1 MPPGRPPIDV
11 RVVAG
16 EGFTEASRVAARSLV
31 HLFGHV
37 GPDPVDRL
45 VAAYRTYAY
54 PDVPPEG
61 HLAVAAFAG
70 AHPVAFARVTTPG
83 HCMCDG
89 VDDAPAPVDDDA
101 ASILAYRR
109 FLAEHHPRA
118 PHWWFAPVGVE
129 PGLERR
135 GLGRLVMAAAMA
147 EIAARGGGPT
157 VLEAAPE
164 VAGFYRALGFAD
176 IAHEVDPD
184 GDELV
189 VQRRDLPP
197 DPGTAEAAGNVTAE
211 P

>member
-1 MPPGRPPIDV
+1 MPPGSTPIQV

-16 EGFTEASRVAARSLV
+16 DGFTEASRVAARSLV
-31 HLFGHV
+31 HLFGHA

-54 PDVPPEG
+54 PDVPREG

-70 AHPVAFARVTTPG
+70 THPVAFARVTTLG

-89 VDDAPAPVDDDA
+89 VDDAPAPVDEDA
-101 ASILAYRR
+101 ASILSYRR
-109 FLAEHHPRA
+109 FLADHHPRE

-129 PGLERR
+129 PGLERH
-135 GLGRLVMAAAMA
+135 GLGRLVMEAAMA
-147 EIAARGGGPT
+147 EIVAHGGGPT

-176 IAHEVDPD
+176 TAHEVDPD

-197 DPGTAEAAGNVTAE
+197 DPGTAGRPGNVTAE